1 MSGDVMHVECRNCGE
16 TVSAEDINID
26 KLVAKCGACHSVF
39 GFDIAGGKSDTRKR
53 TAIAMP
59 KSMTVENQGGELV
72 ITHRWRNLVVV
83 IFLTI
88 FTLVWNGMVWTFFS
102 ITLAEGLGLFAAF
115 LSIFMVVGVGL
126 AYLTLAIMLN
136 STEIRASS
144 RRLTVKS
151 GPLPFPGSVD
161 VHSEDIDQ
169 IWVEENISQSR
180 SSNGRTSTSVHF
192 PVFMRMQDGTKKT
205 LLRYGQDSDMSL
217 FLEQQ
222 IEMHLGIEDRAVRG
236 EF

>member
-1 MSGDVMHVECRNCGE
+1 MIMALRSLTALIWGLQLSICGWCGSCAAQVVPQPRVHQQATGVYCADLLRCDVVEFEPQVEALRDGLARLGAVDFRD
-16 TVSAEDINID
+16 TAGRSAVVVFKRATFDSAEQYKIVISS
-26 KLVAKCGACHSVF
+26 KAMEV
-39 GFDIAGGKSDTRKR
+39 
-53 TAIAMP
+53 TA
-59 KSMTVENQGGELV
+59 
-72 ITHRWRNLVVV
+72 
-83 IFLTI
+83 
-88 FTLVWNGMVWTFFS
+88 
-102 ITLAEGLGLFAAF
+102 
-115 LSIFMVVGVGL
+115 GL

-169 IWVEENISQSR
+169 IWVEEKISQSR
-180 SSNGRTSTSVHF
+180 SSKGRTSTSVHF